1 MVKNLLHRRGDGDRY
16 VNNGAECAHDYY
28 RCSNFDKVHTNIKR
42 IYRNNFINFFF
53 TKYLD
58 HGTLCNKINNAVT
71 VLLFNSLMKKR
82 LIQEIMALA
91 IIAKT
96 IVSACASV
104 IKNTVIKMITKLRNR
119 EIKDLIP
126 FPPPMIAININK
138 ITARILI
145 TFMI

>member
-1 MVKNLLHRRGDGDRY
+1 PWIMTLFVTRY
-16 VNNGAECAHDYY
+16 
-28 RCSNFDKVHTNIKR
+28 IK
-42 IYRNNFINFFF
+42 
-53 TKYLD
+53 K
-58 HGTLCNKINNAVT
+58 NKIPTVSIVERNAVT
-71 VLLFNSLMKKR
+71 VLLFTSLMKKR

-96 IVSACASV
+96 IGSACASV

-126 FPPPMIAININK
+126 SPPPMIAININK

-145 TFMI
+145 TFMIWPSFAEGKI